1 MDRTKVW
8 LGIDPGLAIVG
19 WAVLEQYAENTF
31 QIKDY
36 GIIETPKSFS
46 TAHRLTEIEQDLK
59 ALVAEFRPL
68 GISVEMPFFNR
79 QIKAA
84 GGVMQ
89 ALGVIS
95 LVCYRDAGVDPVF
108 LHQSSWKCHLGN
120 GKANKDE
127 VAMMVC
133 QLFNLETLPIDD
145 SVDAIAIAYAGIC
158 GLTNDIK

>member
-1 MDRTKVW
+1 
-8 LGIDPGLAIVG
+8 
-19 WAVLEQYAENTF
+19 
-31 QIKDY
+31 
-36 GIIETPKSFS
+36 
-46 TAHRLTEIEQDLK
+46 LTEIEQDLK